1 MAGMA
6 NSGHPLVDSMRRAG
20 ALSSY
25 FDLPVRVMDQD
36 CWIDASSLFQADD
49 ARLRDMV
56 MAHGRDR
63 WGTDRPHVAGSAFI
77 IAYLTRVTWP
87 TIAQY
92 VLERRVP
99 RVTLDNL
106 ALNRD
111 GERIVGTGLNHP
123 FFALL
128 PGDPAANHQDAE
140 VVADE
145 AALYA
150 RLKEWLF
157 DANLSTV
164 TSALSRAAR
173 ASIKVSRNA
182 VATSCAQAF
191 NRLYSV
197 VDNPNTV
204 AQEALAFFS
213 DSNSPVHREVTIEL
227 FEHRGKRGLFSRRAG
242 CCLWWRSKQSN
253 DYCSSCILLPRERQD
268 ERFREILAR
277 R

>member
-1 MAGMA
+1 MDPPAAGWTDA
-6 NSGHPLVDSMRRAG
+6 P
-20 ALSSY
+20 AL
-25 FDLPVRVMDQD
+25 FEG
-36 CWIDASSLFQADD
+36 DD
-49 ARLRDMV
+49 ERLRGMV
-56 MAHGRDR
+56 MAYGRDR
-63 WGTDRPHVAGSAFI
+63 WQTENPHAAGSAFI

-106 ALNRD
+106 ALHRD
-111 GERIVGTGLNHP
+111 GEGIVGTALSHP
-123 FFALL
+123 SFALL

-157 DANLSTV
+157 ESNLTTV
-164 TSALSRAAR
+164 ISALRRAAR
-173 ASIKVSRNA
+173 ASIKVSKNA
-182 VATSCAQAF
+182 VAASCAQAF

-204 AQEALAFFS
+204 AQEAHAFFS
-213 DSNSPVHREVTIEL
+213 DPTSLVHREVTIEL
-227 FEHRGKRGLFSRRAG
+227 FEHQGKRGLFSRRGG
-242 CCLWWRSKQSN
+242 CCLWWRSEESN
-253 DYCSSCILLPRERQD
+253 DYCSNCVLLPRERQD

-277 R
+277 RR